1 MNRTHVHWRDGMNEA
16 WRTITGNRMR
26 SSLLILGV
34 TIGVTTLLAIFTI
47 VNGLSGRIRDD
58 VVSSSRPY
66 IFISRDSGVGGGD
79 PAEKLRR
86 TQLKPGLEDALARTE
101 GVGLIDYEVSNNSG
115 TVLKYEKEKTQFVQ
129 VFGCSQNFPFM
140 FSIKS
145 DEGRFFS
152 ASDVTARNRVAVLG
166 YGPRKDLFPNR
177 DPVGKTLRIYGKPYL
192 VIGTMAERNH
202 IIGQLG
208 DNFVCVPW
216 TTFEKDGL
224 KQGFEDR
231 NIALLVAD
239 GYETDEVISNIT
251 GTMRRERRLRAGQ
264 KNDFDIAASET
275 YGELIDKVTGGIA
288 LVLVVLSSIG
298 LLVGGIGVMNIMLIS
313 VAERTREIGVR
324 MAVGARRQDVLLQV
338 LVEAGILT
346 GIGGVL
352 GIGLGY
358 LASWGMTHV
367 LRFPFAISPFV
378 TVGAALFSI
387 SIGIFFGLY
396 PANKAAR
403 MDPIVAL
410 GRE

>member
-1 MNRTHVHWRDGMNEA
+1 MNKPHLDWRDGMTQA

-34 TIGVTTLLAIFTI
+34 AIGVTTLLAIFTI

-58 VVSSSRPY
+58 VVSANRPY
-66 IFISRDSGVGGGD
+66 IYISRNSGIGGGD
-79 PAEKLRR
+79 PAEKMRR
-86 TQLKPGLEDALARTE
+86 SQLMPELEDALARTE
-101 GVGLIDYEVSNNSG
+101 GVGMIDYEVANNSG

-140 FSIKS
+140 FSITQ
-145 DEGRFFS
+145 DEGRFFTV
-152 ASDVTARNRVAVLG
+152 SDVATRSRVAVLG

-177 DPVGKTLRIYGKPYL
+177 DPVGKTLRIYGQPYL
-192 VIGTMAERNH
+192 VVGTMAERKH
-202 IIGQLG
+202 IIGALG
-208 DNFVCVPW
+208 DNYVCVPW

-224 KQGFEDR
+224 KEGFEDR
-231 NIALLVAD
+231 NIALLTEE
-239 GYETDEVISNIT
+239 GYDTDEVISNIT
-251 GTMRRERRLRAGQ
+251 GTLRSERRLRPGQ
-264 KNDFDIAASET
+264 PNDFDIIASET
-275 YGELIDKVTGGIA
+275 YGEIIDKVTGGIA

-313 VAERTREIGVR
+313 VAERTREIGLR

-346 GIGGVL
+346 GIGGVV
-352 GIGLGY
+352 GIILGY
-358 LASWGMTHV
+358 LASWGMTHL
-367 LRFPFAISPFV
+367 LRFPFSVSPLV

-396 PANKAAR
+396 PANKAAH